1 MKQINITLPFGVKT
15 EEEWEIEKGVKR
27 MEDWLCL
34 DSRISKNNNN
44 NWKLKKEKQ
53 GKRKGK
59 EIKNHAM
66 TRERWS
72 RNGKKKTSYIVFE
85 GKMALS
91 KIVSP
96 LSYILLKF

>member
-44 NWKLKKEKQ
+44 N
-53 GKRKGK
+53 
-59 EIKNHAM
+59 
-66 TRERWS
+66 
-72 RNGKKKTSYIVFE
+72 
-85 GKMALS
+85 
-91 KIVSP
+91 
-96 LSYILLKF
+96 